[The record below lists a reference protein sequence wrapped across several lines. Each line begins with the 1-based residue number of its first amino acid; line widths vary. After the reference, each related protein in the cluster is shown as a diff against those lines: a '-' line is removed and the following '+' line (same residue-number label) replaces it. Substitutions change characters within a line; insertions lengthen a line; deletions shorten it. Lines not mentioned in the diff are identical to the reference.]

1 MADAAARVS
10 AGVVTA
16 PDRPDHH
23 RLEPRCASLGLPHL
37 AGIRQELQAIP
48 NQRERAQRFDGTLR
62 CDRAR
67 ATLPGGGEELRI
79 VASLEREPPSH
90 ARDRVDDEPE

>member
-1 MADAAARVS
+1 MVDAAAQVS
-10 AGVVTA
+10 AAGRHV
-16 PDRPDHH
+16 PGRPDHY
-23 RLEPRCASLGLPHL
+23 RLEPRCASLVLPHL
-37 AGIRQELQAIP
+37 AGIRQELEAIP

-67 ATLPGGGEELRI
+67 APLPGGGEELRI